1 MSECYT
7 GNEHVTERR
16 ERGRKAET
24 VEEITLDSIEKMT
37 EQTENNIKLN
47 MIENTEKSISEHTGR
62 NNQVRFVRK
71 KKNTQN

>member
-7 GNEHVTERR
+7 GNEHETQRR

-24 VEEITLDSIEKMT
+24 VEEIALESIEKMT

-47 MIENTEKSISEHTGR
+47 MIENTEKSISEHMGR